1 MHISC
6 IETASVFTTE
16 RPMLICL
23 TFWTLVFLMLK
34 ITSTFVMLTAIYL
47 PSQFAHLTRRA
58 LKTGIADISFE
69 M

>member
-1 MHISC
+1 
-6 IETASVFTTE
+6 
-16 RPMLICL
+16 MLICL

-34 ITSTFVMLTAIYL
+34 ITSTFVMLAAIYL